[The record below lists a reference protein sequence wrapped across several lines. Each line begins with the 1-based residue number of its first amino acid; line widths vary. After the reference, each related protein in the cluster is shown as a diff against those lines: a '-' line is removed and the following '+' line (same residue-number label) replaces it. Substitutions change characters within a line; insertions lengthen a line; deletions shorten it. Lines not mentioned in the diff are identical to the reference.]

1 MAAKKKTPTKPN
13 LETRKGR
20 RQFVSSTEWE
30 EFVSKQYPGLL
41 DIYRTNPELAAI
53 IRQGYVQERPAT
65 DIVKDIQATTWYRNL
80 GAGEYEYI
88 TRTAIGDKA
97 YLDTISSREELVRSS
112 AKSKGYELSDEA
124 VKQIA
129 ADSLKGK
136 WDTPKISDAIGESVV
151 AGAAPKAPAAAA
163 PEKTPTALQAG
174 ADAATLRARAKRY
187 GLNLSDS
194 QIEGYVQSV
203 LTGSMSDQQVTDSFR
218 NQAKALY
225 PSVASQLDAGDLE
238 TGVQAYKSIAAT
250 TLGVDPSQVDFT
262 QDKYK
267 ALLTYKD
274 PANGESRLMNATE
287 WGNYLRSL
295 PDWKK
300 TSEAQNRYQTMIDT
314 IDRVFGKIR

>member
-1 MAAKKKTPTKPN
+1 MAAKKKAQEKPN

-20 RQFVSSTEWE
+20 RQFVASDKWE

-41 DIYRTNPELAAI
+41 DIYRSNPDLAAI
-53 IRQGYVQERPAT
+53 IRQGYVQERPAA

-80 GAGEYEYI
+80 GAGEYEFI

-97 YLDTISSREELVRSS
+97 YLDSVAAREELVRSS
-112 AKSKGYELSDEA
+112 AKGKGYELSDAA
-124 VKQIA
+124 VKKIA

-136 WDTPKISDAIGESVV
+136 WDTATISNAIGESVV
-151 AGAAPKAPAAAA
+151 AGAKEMVQPTA
-163 PEKTPTALQAG
+163 PEQAPTGLQKT
-174 ADAATLRARAKRY
+174 ADAAAIRSRAKRY
-187 GLNLSDS
+187 GLNMTDS

-203 LTGSMSDQQVTDSFR
+203 LTGAMSDQQVTDSFR

-225 PSVASQLDAGDLE
+225 PAASSQLDAGDLE
-238 TGVQAYKSIAAT
+238 TGVQAYKTIAAT
-250 TLGVDPSQVDFT
+250 TLGIDPSQVDFT

-274 PANGESRLMNATE
+274 PASGESRLMNASE

-314 IDRVFGKIR
+314 IDRVFGKVR